1 METLNI
7 INYPI
12 LRKVEYL
19 KYYYFKLIITKW
31 DMRLLQS
38 GTTFRYYK
46 VGSVLLQSG
55 TAFLLQ
61 IETILLQSGTGI
73 TKWDSF
79 ITKRDR
85 YYKVRRLLQCGL

>member
-1 METLNI
+1 
-7 INYPI
+7 
-12 LRKVEYL
+12 
-19 KYYYFKLIITKW
+19 
-31 DMRLLQS
+31 MRLLQS

-85 YYKVRRLLQCGL
+85 YYKVRRLLQFLILNKRAFALLSLATRSFL

>member
-1 METLNI
+1 M
-7 INYPI
+7 
-12 LRKVEYL
+12 

-38 GTTFRYYK
+38 GTAFRHYE
-46 VGSVLLQSG
+46 VESVES
-55 TAFLLQ
+55 
-61 IETILLQSGTGI
+61 ILWQKGTGI
-73 TKWDSF
+73 TEWDSF